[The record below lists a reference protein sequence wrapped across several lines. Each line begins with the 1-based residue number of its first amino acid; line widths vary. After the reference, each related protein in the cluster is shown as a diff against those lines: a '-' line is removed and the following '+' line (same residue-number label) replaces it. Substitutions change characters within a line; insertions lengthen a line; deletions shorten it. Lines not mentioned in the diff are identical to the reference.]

1 MAKGFGARV
10 LTPQQEKEVKIIKR
24 SILKHFQ
31 CLKEPRTGR
40 RQDHNLTAIVTIGIL
55 AVLSGA
61 DGFVAIEAYGKAKRV
76 REHLTYAISINT
88 YGQKNK
94 TLNFIELYQKK
105 K

>member
-55 AVLSGA
+55 AVLSQGNRIL
-61 DGFVAIEAYGKAKRV
+61 VEWNQKRN
-76 REHLTYAISINT
+76 LA
-88 YGQKNK
+88 
-94 TLNFIELYQKK
+94 
-105 K
+105 

>member
-61 DGFVAIEAYGKAKRV
+61 DGFVAIEAYGKAKRA
-76 REHLTYAISINT
+76 RACHQLGGLTLVANNAQSI
-88 YGQKNK
+88 K
-94 TLNFIELYQKK
+94 
-105 K
+105 

>member
-61 DGFVAIEAYGKAKRV
+61 DGFVAIEAYGKAKR
-76 REHLTYAISINT
+76 EWLEMFLAHIP
-88 YGQKNK
+88 Q
-94 TLNFIELYQKK
+94 TLQIAYKYK
-105 K
+105 